1 MIENLFLTLVLASLV
16 WMGVHA
22 IFFFSRVKIT
32 EKFLTESTKFY
43 SFTMVALSFALF
55 CLAWIKSPG
64 VTLIDL
70 NDWIVVNDYRFKIRV
85 IVDLLGATYALLSTS
100 LIGIIFRFSKNYLH
114 KEEGYFRFIF
124 LLSTLM
130 SGLLI
135 VSFARSLDLLFVGW
149 ELVGTTS
156 VLLISYFY
164 TQVQPV
170 RHSIKAIV
178 SYRLCDM
185 GILAASAWAHHHLHS
200 TDFYFLPR
208 LLVEHAPHTGGVAL
222 IFIGIFII
230 WASLA
235 KAGQLPMS
243 SWLPTAMEGPTPSS
257 AIFYGALS
265 VHLGPFL
272 LLRMHDYLMYY
283 PSLLWAIGII
293 GGVSAIYAT
302 FVGRTRSDA
311 KTMLAYATIS
321 QVGLIY
327 IEIALGFSN
336 FALFHIVAHAS
347 LRTYQFLR
355 SASIIQDFTENP
367 VVHQEQT
374 INRKLSFEKLLSSEA
389 RQWIFVH
396 ALHSFHLDYFTG
408 KVIAGICFPFRTYM
422 KMEDRWL
429 EWDTSFIKKIIK
441 KRTP

>member
-1 MIENLFLTLVLASLV
+1 MIENLFLILVSSSLIWIASQA
-16 WMGVHA
+16 A
-22 IFFFSRVKIT
+22 IFFSRLT
-32 EKFLTESTKFY
+32 PSEKYLTEATKFY
-43 SFTMVALSFALF
+43 SIFMVALSGSLF
-55 CLAWIKSPG
+55 CLVWIKSPG
-64 VTLIDL
+64 ITLLDMS
-70 NDWIVVNDYRFKIRV
+70 DWIVVHDYRFKIRV
-85 IVDLLGATYALLSTS
+85 IIDLLGATYALLSTA

-114 KEEGYFRFIF
+114 KEEGYFRFLF

-200 TDFYFLPR
+200 TDFFYLPR
-208 LLVEHAPHTGGVAL
+208 ILADHAPHTQGVAL

-272 LLRMHDYLMYY
+272 LLRMHDYLMFY

-293 GGVSAIYAT
+293 GGASAIYAT

-367 VVHQEQT
+367 MVSQEQT
-374 INRKLSFEKLLSSEA
+374 INRKLSFEKLFSPQA
-389 RQWIFVH
+389 RRWIYVH
-396 ALHSFHLDYFTG
+396 ALHGFHLDFFTG
-408 KVIAGICFPFRTYM
+408 RIIAGICYPFRAYM
-422 KMEDRWL
+422 RMEDRWL
-429 EWDTSFIKKIIK
+429 EWDNALVKKIIK
-441 KRTP
+441 KRNS